1 VRLKK
6 KKKGPQE
13 CHCLLYE
20 QLTAED
26 MGNGRKNRTEW
37 AECAPPP
44 PQVWEGG
51 GGRGQELQR
60 GRTFR
65 LGCQRSTDFSRKYH
79 TAMTLQAALY
89 NTALHE
95 NPQE

>member
-1 VRLKK
+1 MERENFTYSQGVRLKK

-13 CHCLLYE
+13 CRCLLYE

-26 MGNGRKNRTEW
+26 MGNGSKNRTEW

-60 GRTFR
+60 GEVLPTW
-65 LGCQRSTDFSRKYH
+65 LPAVNWYCSE
-79 TAMTLQAALY
+79 LQ
-89 NTALHE
+89 
-95 NPQE
+95 